1 MERVLESKSVTIAT
15 RLRLLKCYGLVHA
28 AILLWV
34 MDHQLDYG
42 SSPTGS
48 RNVVSMPNDED
59 FMGGQDIKRW
69 SATPSQ
75 HHLTINADNH
85 RQATPFC
92 WTCYKKRKAGILDAD
107 WENRGHK
114 STGSPKF
121 DISRL
126 VGTIYWHKT
135 TGPYHKVAKTTRERC
150 CGCRQCQDSGMTL
163 GLDWNEMV
171 PLYAQSTTALVEV
184 QFNYADC
191 ERCGSIQRETQPAV
205 TQ

>member
-1 MERVLESKSVTIAT
+1 
-15 RLRLLKCYGLVHA
+15 
-28 AILLWV
+28 

-107 WENRGHK
+107 WENRGQK
-114 STGSPKF
+114 STGSPTF

-126 VGTIYWHKT
+126 VGTIYWHKN
-135 TGPYHKVAKTTRERC
+135 TGPYHKVAKTTREQR
-150 CGCRQCQDSGMTL
+150 CGCHQRQDSGMTL
-163 GLDWNEMV
+163 GLDWIGWQCALDPCNQKHLLWIGR
-171 PLYAQSTTALVEV
+171 PLKHT
-184 QFNYADC
+184 
-191 ERCGSIQRETQPAV
+191 IQPKSLSMTV
-205 TQ
+205 TQAYLSPFSRYLTLNVFFH